1 VAEKEQGLFSPKSPS
16 GLYSPKSP
24 TPDSP
29 PFRVGSDHEDEDE
42 DEDEDENIKEEM
54 VEPPRASGA
63 LPPEFDGGDVW
74 G

>member
-1 VAEKEQGLFSPKSPS
+1 MNNIKILIQA
-16 GLYSPKSP
+16 
-24 TPDSP
+24 TNI
-29 PFRVGSDHEDEDE
+29 HIANC
-42 DEDEDENIKEEM
+42 DENIKEEM